1 LRRLQSIVERCMQ
14 SEPKVD
20 REGNRTGEYT
30 FNAGSAK
37 GGVPWGLSGTFR
49 TTLRRHHVPLCD
61 LCRTEAGYKIGQALA
76 LDQDVLPQALLR
88 LCRVPDEN
96 CLNDL
101 LVLGKRVGDA
111 LPRAQL

>member
-1 LRRLQSIVERCMQ
+1 MNFDKDDLRGMPVR
-14 SEPKVD
+14 
-20 REGNRTGEYT
+20 
-30 FNAGSAK
+30 
-37 GGVPWGLSGTFR
+37 SGTRLAFR

-76 LDQDVLPQALLR
+76 LDQNVLPQALFR
-88 LCRVPDEN
+88 LLHRVPDEN

-101 LVLGKRVGDA
+101 LVLAKRVGDA